1 MRERDRISRL
11 VLDAIEAG
19 EEHGD
24 PPTLTGIVDY
34 IRQRRR
40 VWVWTHAAILIAVLS
55 LEGEGRIEAQ
65 RSRGARGEV
74 RWIYTGRTRE
84 GFPRPACGPCSWE
97 GRRPGEGPGEGGGS
111 RT

>member
-1 MRERDRISRL
+1 MRERDRLSRL
-11 VLDAIEAG
+11 VLDAIEAW

-40 VWVWTHAAILIAVLS
+40 VWAWTHAGILVAVLT
-55 LEGEGRIEAQ
+55 LEGQGRIEAQ

-74 RWIYTGRTRE
+74 RWIYSRRTGEASTR
-84 GFPRPACGPCSWE
+84 PPCSPCSWE
-97 GRRPGEGPGEGGGS
+97 GRSPGDVPGGGGGS
-111 RT
+111 RS